1 MLTINQLQKNY
12 DAFHLNCTLKVRS
25 GCITG
30 LVGANGSGKST
41 TFKSILGL
49 IRPDSGEI
57 KIFGKNAD
65 SLSIQDKEKIGVV
78 LSDSGFSGWLTV
90 KDVISIMKSMYPT
103 FNRNTFVARC
113 GRLQLP
119 FDKKLKDF
127 STGMKAKLKIL
138 IALSHQTDLLI
149 LDEPTSGLD
158 VIARDELL
166 NLLREYMEEDDSRS
180 ILISSHISSDL
191 EGLCDELYMIHDGN
205 ILWHEETD
213 TLLTEYGLL
222 KVSEQQ
228 YEKLDKQ
235 YLLRVKKEPY
245 GYSCLTAEKKFY
257 EENYPGI
264 TVEKGNIDEM
274 ITMMVKGS
282 LPVPS
287 GDIRHTAAAQSHSH
301 AAGQSEKHV
310 R

>member
-1 MLTINQLQKNY
+1 
-12 DAFHLNCTLKVRS
+12 
-25 GCITG
+25 
-30 LVGANGSGKST
+30 
-41 TFKSILGL
+41 
-49 IRPDSGEI
+49 
-57 KIFGKNAD
+57 
-65 SLSIQDKEKIGVV
+65 
-78 LSDSGFSGWLTV
+78 
-90 KDVISIMKSMYPT
+90 
-103 FNRNTFVARC
+103 
-113 GRLQLP
+113 
-119 FDKKLKDF
+119 
-127 STGMKAKLKIL
+127 
-138 IALSHQTDLLI
+138 
-149 LDEPTSGLD
+149 
-158 VIARDELL
+158 
-166 NLLREYMEEDDSRS
+166 
-180 ILISSHISSDL
+180 
-191 EGLCDELYMIHDGN
+191 MIHDGN

-287 GDIRHTAAAQSHSH
+287 DDIRHTAAAQSHSH